1 MSAVDTRT
9 ADMSAL
15 DTSTADTS
23 AATDLRA
30 AAPETSADLGDRGR
44 LTIGDTAVARIA
56 AHAAA
61 EVDGVGGSAY
71 RLLGIALG
79 AEQAEEDVR
88 VTAHVVGAFVALDV
102 RLSVTYPMPVRRT
115 TEEVRQHLTRRVR
128 HLTGLTASRV
138 DITVTALHAPAVT
151 TGGLR

>member
-1 MSAVDTRT
+1 MNA
-9 ADMSAL
+9 
-15 DTSTADTS
+15 STATGPRS
-23 AATDLRA
+23 T
-30 AAPETSADLGDRGR
+30 APGTSADPGDRGR
-44 LTIGDTAVARIA
+44 LAIGDTAVARIA

-88 VTAHVVGAFVALDV
+88 VTAHVTGAVVALDV
-102 RLSVTYPMPVRRT
+102 RLSVAYPMPVRRT
-115 TEEVRQHLTRRVR
+115 TEEVREHLTRRVR

-138 DITVTALHAPAVT
+138 DITVTALHSAAVT
-151 TGGLR
+151 VGRVR

>member
-1 MSAVDTRT
+1 MSAVG
-9 ADMSAL
+9 
-15 DTSTADTS
+15 TSTATG
-23 AATDLRA
+23 LRP
-30 AAPETSADLGDRGR
+30 AAPGTSADPGDRGR
-44 LTIGDTAVARIA
+44 LTIGDTAVEQIA

-88 VTAHVVGAFVALDV
+88 VTAHVTGAAVALDV
-102 RLSVTYPMPVRRT
+102 RLSITYPMPVRRT
-115 TEEVRQHLTRRVR
+115 TDEVRRHLTRRVR

-138 DITVTALHAPAVT
+138 DITVTRLHSAAVT
-151 TGGLR
+151 TGRVR